1 MAKWIRD
8 LTSRGFMAPG
18 TATLRSAVIG
28 EQMRQWSW
36 RRLLMHYGHGLFWVA
51 LLVVVVAVV
60 ARRYSA
66 FRLGPLAEIL
76 LLAICLAIPV
86 LLAIRALQ
94 RETSRSSDQHA
105 IEHLLG
111 SLIGEILDLLFD
123 LAIVATVMCAY
134 FSLVFLVWAA
144 IKSLCAQL

>member
-1 MAKWIRD
+1 
-8 LTSRGFMAPG
+8 
-18 TATLRSAVIG
+18 
-28 EQMRQWSW
+28 MRQWSW

-60 ARRYSA
+60 ARRYSV

-94 RETSRSSDQHA
+94 RENLSVFRSTCDRA
-105 IEHLLG
+105 LAR
-111 SLIGEILDLLFD
+111 LFD
-123 LAIVATVMCAY
+123 WRDPRFTI
-134 FSLVFLVWAA
+134 
-144 IKSLCAQL
+144 